1 MKVISMNWNF
11 LYLLLE
17 LSGSCFSLVRW
28 ERSLGAIV
36 RGKNQP
42 MTPESVRD
50 KWEKVCDFD
59 NASKPRS
66 IQGKEHFDNMGRL
79 GKQSLLEN
87 TFMSYIYW
95 KLLH

>member
-1 MKVISMNWNF
+1 MTIIQRNDKFI
-11 LYLLLE
+11 YLLLE
-17 LSGSCFSLVRW
+17 LSGSCFLIVRW

-42 MTPESVRD
+42 MTPEAVRD

-66 IQGKEHFDNMGRL
+66 IQGKGDFNKADSL
-79 GKQSLLEN
+79 GKQSVEEN
-87 TFMSYIYW
+87 AFLSDIC
-95 KLLH
+95 